1 MNPRLLGDEMLRWSD
16 LDGAHGPG
24 PARGAALAGL
34 LAVARGRT
42 LIAGPHD
49 PALIDLAPADDLTLL
64 VRGVAD
70 GEVLAARFPAA
81 AVCVGGLAKFGAEA
95 PFDTVIALAGLEALA
110 SAEGVETS
118 WGDSLDLLLELL
130 RPGGTLLLTVEN
142 HLGLHRLVAPPGR
155 PADADWTVAGE
166 HDPSRPAGLGRAR
179 DRLGR
184 AAVAYAAYPDPLA
197 PTLVLEAAEL
207 DREEVGGAL
216 SALLARAVEPLDQ
229 VLTDPRRLAVS
240 ALRHGAAA
248 ALAPAWILAAGAGVD
263 LRRELPSGRTLH
275 DLLLRAALERDLP
288 AVRELLGAWL
298 DGPAAGVPA
307 DQVVVGPAGEFTA
320 LAPAQD
326 PAAALAR
333 LAADLIDG
341 GYPHPWPAPE
351 GPAELAVTLAAMTGR
366 EIDPPEPP
374 GRPAPDV
381 RELLVARSR
390 LADQLAQARA
400 KQLWYERMLVD
411 REAELKRVQRI
422 NLVLGATAPAR
433 ALLSGARAARRTA
446 RRVLRP
452 RG

>member
-1 MNPRLLGDEMLRWSD
+1 M
-16 LDGAHGPG
+16 
-24 PARGAALAGL
+24 
-34 LAVARGRT
+34 
-42 LIAGPHD
+42 
-49 PALIDLAPADDLTLL
+49 
-64 VRGVAD
+64 
-70 GEVLAARFPAA
+70 
-81 AVCVGGLAKFGAEA
+81 
-95 PFDTVIALAGLEALA
+95 
-110 SAEGVETS
+110 
-118 WGDSLDLLLELL
+118 
-130 RPGGTLLLTVEN
+130 
-142 HLGLHRLVAPPGR
+142 
-155 PADADWTVAGE
+155 
-166 HDPSRPAGLGRAR
+166 R

-207 DREEVGGAL
+207 DREDVSGAL
-216 SALLARAVEPLDQ
+216 SALLTRAVEPLGD

-248 ALAPAWILAAGAGVD
+248 ALAPAWILAAGADADGGADVH
-263 LRRELPSGRTLH
+263 RSLPSGRTLH
-275 DLLLRAALERDLP
+275 DLLLRAALGRDLP
-288 AVRELLGAWL
+288 AVRELLGTWL
-298 DGPAAGVPA
+298 DGPAAGVPT
-307 DQVVVGPAGEFTA
+307 DQVVLGPAGELTA
-320 LAPAQD
+320 FAPAQD

-333 LAADLIDG
+333 FAADLIDG
-341 GYPHPWPAPE
+341 GYPHPWPAPQSA
-351 GPAELAVTLAAMTGR
+351 AELAVTLAAMTGR

-374 GRPAPDV
+374 GGRPGTDV

-390 LADQLAQARA
+390 LADELAQARA